1 MNELFTTS
9 TANFFYFLVIGSVLV
24 YLILKFDKQNRK
36 KRNKIL
42 VQAKDVQPMYMRKAA
57 QQKVNNIKIALSDEK
72 IDRRM
77 VEKQLDELV
86 KEYDQGHISL
96 PDYCNKLNQL
106 LAMTA

>member
-1 MNELFTTS
+1 MNDLFTTS

-36 KRNKIL
+36 KLDKIIM
-42 VQAKDVQPMYMRKAA
+42 QAKDVQPMYMRKSAR
-57 QQKVNNIKIALSDEK
+57 QKVQTLKVAMATQK
-72 IDRRM
+72 VDRTA

-86 KEYDQGHISL
+86 KEYDQGHITL
-96 PDYCNKLNQL
+96 PDYCNKLNSL

>member
-24 YLILKFDKQNRK
+24 YLIVKFDKQNRK

>member
-36 KRNKIL
+36 KLDKIL
-42 VQAKDVQPMYMRKAA
+42 MQAKDVQPMYMRKSA
-57 QQKVNNIKIALSDEK
+57 QQKVQSLKVACAEQK
-72 IDRRM
+72 VDRAI

-86 KEYDQGHISL
+86 KEYDQGHITL
-96 PDYCNKLNQL
+96 PDYCNQLNRL